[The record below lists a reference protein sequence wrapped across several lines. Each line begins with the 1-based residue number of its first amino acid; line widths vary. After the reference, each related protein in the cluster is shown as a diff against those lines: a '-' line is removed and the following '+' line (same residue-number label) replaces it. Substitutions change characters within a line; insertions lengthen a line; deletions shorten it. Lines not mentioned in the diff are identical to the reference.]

1 MTPDRARE
9 QASPANDPPAAP
21 PPAGQGAFLPGPPG
35 SESAAAVHA
44 DAAAVPNPRAT
55 PGSTNAVPQVPVRR
69 VKRTRTGGIWIGL
82 ILAAIVLVLLLI
94 FILQNTANVTIHF
107 FGFAG
112 VVPIAVALLLAAV
125 CGVLLV
131 AIPGTVRILQLRKA
145 VRKPTPTDDPRR

>member
-1 MTPDRARE
+1 
-9 QASPANDPPAAP
+9 
-21 PPAGQGAFLPGPPG
+21 
-35 SESAAAVHA
+35 
-44 DAAAVPNPRAT
+44 
-55 PGSTNAVPQVPVRR
+55 